1 VVVVAAALQ
10 QVMRLAAVLAA
21 VWAYSVRVATELADV
36 FPSVAAKARVA
47 EAAVL
52 QLQLQPTLPETA

>member
-1 VVVVAAALQ
+1 MVAAAVLQ

-21 VWAYSVRVATELADV
+21 VWAYSVRVAMELADA

-47 EAAVL
+47 EAVDVGRRS
-52 QLQLQPTLPETA
+52 QPTLLETA